1 MSRKE
6 AAVDPAQ
13 SLPANEPNKGPWVGR
28 RLHKQLAGAERRT
41 SSSELGSED
50 DGTSSSGPGSEDDG
64 SQVCGGGWRLP
75 NDLSSLATLLDDRTQ
90 QSVGWELLLGGLT
103 SMLILKKL
111 PQEDNIFSNSLL
123 RTNFSSILTTSSF
136 LNTITSRS
144 KWMQTFPT

>member
-13 SLPANEPNKGPWVGR
+13 SLPANELNKGPWVGR
-28 RLHKQLAGAERRT
+28 RLRKQLPGAERQT
-41 SSSELGSED
+41 SSCELGSED

-75 NDLSSLATLLDDRTQ
+75 NDLSSLATLLDDRAQ

-103 SMLILKKL
+103 SMLILKK
-111 PQEDNIFSNSLL
+111 ITFSQ
-123 RTNFSSILTTSSF
+123 IVY
-136 LNTITSRS
+136 
-144 KWMQTFPT
+144 